1 MVDGTI
7 ESVDIMIFILVLGG
21 LIGVVKASGAFES
34 GLAALSTKTKGKE
47 FILVFLVTV
56 LLALGGTLCGIEEEA
71 GAFYPI
77 LAPVFIAMGYDSIV
91 CVGAIFLAS
100 SLGTT
105 FSVINPFSVVIASNA
120 AGTTFTQG
128 MAGRIFGLVIAV
140 TCLLFYL
147 HWYARKVQQ
156 NPQFSY
162 SYDDRDKFDQMWGMT
177 TSEEKDQRFTL
188 KKKLF

>member
-1 MVDGTI
+1 MLFR
-7 ESVDIMIFILVLGG
+7 S
-21 LIGVVKASGAFES
+21 
-34 GLAALSTKTKGKE
+34 
-47 FILVFLVTV
+47 
-56 LLALGGTLCGIEEEA
+56 
-71 GAFYPI
+71 
-77 LAPVFIAMGYDSIV
+77 
-91 CVGAIFLAS
+91 
-100 SLGTT
+100 
-105 FSVINPFSVVIASNA
+105 A